1 MNGIRA
7 TLARELRAYFL
18 SPLAYIVAALL
29 LVVNGLTFGVI
40 VSFLNDPRA
49 GVGAPLEFFFGQT
62 IYFWLVLLFIT
73 PVVTMRL
80 ISEER
85 RSGTIETL
93 MTAPITEGQVVIGKF
108 LAAWLFYVFLW
119 LPTLSYA
126 GIIAYYH
133 EVDWGPVASGYLG
146 ILGIGALFLSIGLL
160 ATALTRSQLVAAI
173 LTFALL
179 IPVFTFGLMEMLLNG
194 ELAKTVFGYLN
205 LWQHMEELSKGI
217 VDTRHLVYYASATG
231 FFLFL
236 ATRAL
241 AARKWR

>member
-1 MNGIRA
+1 
-7 TLARELRAYFL
+7 
-18 SPLAYIVAALL
+18 
-29 LVVNGLTFGVI
+29 
-40 VSFLNDPRA
+40 
-49 GVGAPLEFFFGQT
+49 
-62 IYFWLVLLFIT
+62 
-73 PVVTMRL
+73 MRL

-93 MTAPITEGQVVIGKF
+93 MTAPITEGQVVLGKF

-126 GIIAYYH
+126 GILAYYH

-173 LTFALL
+173 LTFAML
-179 IPVFTFGLMEMLLNG
+179 IPVFTFGLLEMLVNG
-194 ELAKTVFGYLN
+194 EAAKTVFGYLN

-217 VDTRHLVYYASATG
+217 VDTRHLVYYATATG